1 MKIPEDW
8 VLLNTVSHKDIKPF
22 VKECLEVKGL
32 YKTFYLILVFSS
44 IAFLTGII
52 TYSVIRFWRNGES
65 SGLIQFIGA
74 FLFSITILVVI
85 HELIH
90 ALAYK
95 LKGANH
101 IYFGANLK
109 KFVFYAASDGDVID
123 GKDFKFVALA
133 PFVVITAINL
143 AMLGFI
149 PAYKLFFLTIIAT
162 HNMFCGGDFA
172 MVNYISKYPLRK
184 IFTFDVRHLKESY
197 FYLSQ
202 K

>member
-32 YKTFYLILVFSS
+32 YKTLYIILVFSS
-44 IAFLTGII
+44 IAFLGGII
-52 TYSVIRFWRNGES
+52 TYTAIRFWRNDES
-65 SGLIQFIGA
+65 YGLLQFISA
-74 FLFSITILVVI
+74 FLFSVSALVVI

-109 KFVFYAASDGDVID
+109 KFVFYAASDGDIIN

-133 PFVVITAINL
+133 PFVVITAVNL
-143 AMLGFI
+143 VLIGFI

-162 HNMFCGGDFA
+162 HTMFCGGDFA
-172 MVNYISKYPLRK
+172 MVNFISQYPLRK
-184 IFTFDVRHLKESY
+184 IFTFDVRQAKESY
-197 FYLSQ
+197 FYLSE